1 LERSATTTPSWVR
14 PGRRAVCGA
23 SVSPFTRMIL
33 STRLLLMVGSLL
45 ARRILF
51 TSTVMRRYP

>member
-1 LERSATTTPSWVR
+1 VGSTGTK
-14 PGRRAVCGA
+14 GVCGA

-51 TSTVMRRYP
+51 TSAVMRRYP